1 VVLVE
6 VILLLGLGHLLR
18 KIIQDQ
24 LPQVDQVVLV
34 ELRETR
40 REEFHNQDL
49 FGGDHIYRQDLV
61 GMVVI
66 MVNQI
71 QQLLDN
77 PMAVEEVEVLVHL
90 MVDQVEQENQAHQEE
105 L

>member
-66 MVNQI
+66 MDHQN
-71 QQLLDN
+71 QQLPDN
-77 PMAVEEVEVLVHL
+77 LMVVAAEVELDHL
-90 MVDQVEQENQAHQEE
+90 MVDQVE
-105 L
+105 